1 MKKLP
6 TQRFNA
12 IKNYIK
18 AYELFTSEKNGK
30 SWRQCLIEAECC
42 KSYPF
47 MDLSKFSRRN
57 DMELAVSDLVG
68 FYSRVSHQRINGAF
82 MEAIT
87 EIMTGT
93 RVHVNQLETASDVA
107 LVKEMQKRRIVQNED
122 GEYVKIEIREVPI
135 GSF

>member
-1 MKKLP
+1 
-6 TQRFNA
+6 
-12 IKNYIK
+12 
-18 AYELFTSEKNGK
+18 
-30 SWRQCLIEAECC
+30 
-42 KSYPF
+42 
-47 MDLSKFSRRN
+47 
-57 DMELAVSDLVG
+57 MELAVSDLVG

-93 RVHVNQLETASDVA
+93 RVHVNQLATASDVA

>member
-1 MKKLP
+1 
-6 TQRFNA
+6 
-12 IKNYIK
+12 
-18 AYELFTSEKNGK
+18 
-30 SWRQCLIEAECC
+30 
-42 KSYPF
+42 
-47 MDLSKFSRRN
+47 
-57 DMELAVSDLVG
+57 
-68 FYSRVSHQRINGAF
+68 

-107 LVKEMQKRRIVQNED
+107 LVKEMLKRRIVQNED

>member
-6 TQRFNA
+6 TQRINA

-18 AYELFTSEKNGK
+18 AYELFTSEKSGK

-47 MDLSKFSRRN
+47 MDLSKFSRRH
-57 DMELAVSDLVG
+57 DMELAVSDIIG
-68 FYSRVSHQRINGAF
+68 FYTRVSHQKINEPF

-93 RVHVNQLETASDVA
+93 RVAVNQIKTASDVE
-107 LVKEMQKRRIVQNED
+107 LVKEMQKRMIFQNEE
-122 GEYVKIEIREVPI
+122 GEYVKLEIKEVPI
-135 GSF
+135 HSF